1 MADLGTPQTQVVKG
15 HAELATSNVECYAAL
30 GPGSK
35 YVKISAYNNTNQSVY
50 ITVGANNIDILP
62 SGTGIII
69 DSMETESALGVT
81 PLADPTSGS
90 FYMTAYTS

>member
-1 MADLGTPQTQVVKG
+1 MADLGTPKAQVVKA
-15 HAELATSNVECYAAL
+15 HTDLATSNVECYAAL
-30 GPGSK
+30 GSGSK
-35 YVKISAYNNTNQSVY
+35 YVKVSAYNGTNQSVY
-50 ITVGANNIDILP
+50 ITVGADNIDIIP
-62 SGTGIII
+62 SNSGIII